1 MRTTEDWQYNDEGY
15 KGFYPE
21 FSSNCARCREHQLE
35 CISREVARD
44 ACAAAV
50 AEHNENV
57 MATVGAAVGVHLA
70 VGPDGQ
76 DPPDPYGTESADCFY
91 EKLRSD
97 AGARRLSG
105 GLCFALPDEVY
116 GAGKHAGPSEPERKR
131 GSTSGTEFPEPD
143 WAPWTTV
150 KSESG
155 GHKTVGKSSTYYVN
169 YDAAAHTAFRL
180 MMENA
185 ALGDTE
191 QRQSTLYRWLDDVPV
206 DASPVPPPA
215 DLPPPPVEAE
225 PLEPPPKRGEY
236 RKGIRGRR
244 AFRREHAEWYERAT
258 GAPLEGTLEEQ
269 NAQFDKVAR
278 RYRSYSDYGAHRSVA
293 RFLPARGCAW
303 TYRDGSVAGA
313 LHMSIPQ
320 S

>member
-1 MRTTEDWQYNDEGY
+1 MHALASQSRSPRRLPPARAVMACPRRAARSATRNGPHGVRTTEDWQYNDEGY

-169 YDAAAHTAFRL
+169 YDAAAHTAFRRWRTQHL
-180 MMENA
+180 AIPSSANPRSIAGLTTCPSTRRLYRHLPTYRRHLSKRSHSSRRPSA
-185 ALGDTE
+185 ASTG
-191 QRQSTLYRWLDDVPV
+191 RAYAAAAPSAASTLSGMSVRQVRHLR
-206 DASPVPPPA
+206 ARS
-215 DLPPPPVEAE
+215 
-225 PLEPPPKRGEY
+225 RS
-236 RKGIRGRR
+236 RTRSSIR
-244 AFRREHAEWYERAT
+244 
-258 GAPLEGTLEEQ
+258 
-269 NAQFDKVAR
+269 
-278 RYRSYSDYGAHRSVA
+278 
-293 RFLPARGCAW
+293 
-303 TYRDGSVAGA
+303 
-313 LHMSIPQ
+313 
-320 S
+320 